1 MLKRVKMGF
10 LVLAGLAALAFGGAT
25 IAGAQGSKSP
35 TPTASPSTEAP
46 GTETADDQ
54 GTAADPA
61 DKSEANDPA
70 DKADANEPADANDPA
85 DKAGENDAADK
96 ADGNE
101 AGEKNDADGPGGHQD
116 EAPSTS
122 SSATPPG
129 T

>member
-1 MLKRVKMGF
+1 MLKRVKMGV

-25 IAGAQGSKSP
+25 IAGAQGSKSA

-54 GTAADPA
+54 GTAGKA
-61 DKSEANDPA
+61 EANDPA
-70 DKADANEPADANDPA
+70 DKADANEPAEANDPA

-101 AGEKNDADGPGGHQD
+101 ADEKPDADGPGGHQD

-122 SSATPPG
+122 SSPTPPG